1 MKHTNNRITR
11 YKQKRIQELF
21 LVGCAQPLAQR
32 KKQEAAAKRAR
43 LEKLLLERL
52 EARRAGI

>member
-21 LVGCAQPLAQR
+21 LVGCERDARR
-32 KKQEAAAKRAR
+32 KKQEAQAKRAR
-43 LEKLLLERL
+43 LEKLPLERL

>member
-11 YKQKRIQELF
+11 YKQKRTQELF
-21 LVGCAQPLAQR
+21 LVGCEQDARR

>member
-1 MKHTNNRITR
+1 MKHTNDRITR
-11 YKQKRIQELF
+11 YRQKRKQELF
-21 LVGCAQPLAQR
+21 LVGCEQDAKR
-32 KKQEAAAKRAR
+32 KKQEAQAKRVR

>member
-21 LVGCAQPLAQR
+21 HVGCEQDARR

>member
-1 MKHTNNRITR
+1 MKHTNDRITR

-21 LVGCAQPLAQR
+21 LVRCEQDARR
-32 KKQEAAAKRAR
+32 KKQEAAKRAR
-43 LEKLLLERL
+43 LEKLLLQRL

>member
-21 LVGCAQPLAQR
+21 LVGSDQDARR

-43 LEKLLLERL
+43 LGKLLLERL
-52 EARRAGI
+52 EARRARI

>member
-11 YKQKRIQELF
+11 YEQKRKQELF
-21 LVGCAQPLAQR
+21 LVGCEQDARR
-32 KKQEAAAKRAR
+32 KKQEAAAKRAQ
-43 LEKLLLERL
+43 LEKLLMERL

>member
-21 LVGCAQPLAQR
+21 LVRCEQDAKR

>member
-1 MKHTNNRITR
+1 MKHTNDRITR
-11 YKQKRIQELF
+11 YRQNRIQELF
-21 LVGCAQPLAQR
+21 LVGCEQDARR
-32 KKQEAAAKRAR
+32 KKKEAAEKRAR

>member
-11 YKQKRIQELF
+11 HKQKSIQELF
-21 LVGCAQPLAQR
+21 LVRCEQDAKR
-32 KKQEAAAKRAR
+32 KKREEAAKRAR

>member
-1 MKHTNNRITR
+1 MKHTNDRITR

-21 LVGCAQPLAQR
+21 LVGCEQDEKR
-32 KKQEAAAKRAR
+32 KKQEAAEKRAR

>member
-21 LVGCAQPLAQR
+21 LVRCEQDAKR
-32 KKQEAAAKRAR
+32 KKQEAAAKWAQ

>member
-21 LVGCAQPLAQR
+21 LVGYEQDARR

-52 EARRAGI
+52 EARRARI

>member
-21 LVGCAQPLAQR
+21 LVSCEQDAKR

>member
-21 LVGCAQPLAQR
+21 FVGCEQDARR

>member
-1 MKHTNNRITR
+1 MKHTNDRITR

-21 LVGCAQPLAQR
+21 LVGCEQDARR
-32 KKQEAAAKRAR
+32 KRKEAAAKRAR
-43 LEKLLLERL
+43 LELILLERL

>member
-11 YKQKRIQELF
+11 YRQKRKQELF
-21 LVGCAQPLAQR
+21 LVGCEQDARR
-32 KKQEAAAKRAR
+32 KKKEAAAKRAR
-43 LEKLLLERL
+43 LEKPLLERL

>member
-1 MKHTNNRITR
+1 MKHTNGRITR

-21 LVGCAQPLAQR
+21 LVGCEQDERR

>member
-21 LVGCAQPLAQR
+21 LVGCEQDARR
-32 KKQEAAAKRAR
+32 KKQEEAAKRAR

>member
-1 MKHTNNRITR
+1 MKHTNDRITR
-11 YKQKRIQELF
+11 YRQKRKQELF
-21 LVGCAQPLAQR
+21 LVGCEQDAKR
-32 KKQEAAAKRAR
+32 KKQEAQAKRVL

>member
-11 YKQKRIQELF
+11 YRQKRIQELF
-21 LVGCAQPLAQR
+21 LVGCE
-32 KKQEAAAKRAR
+32 QEAAAKRAR

-52 EARRAGI
+52 EARRARI

>member
-1 MKHTNNRITR
+1 MKHTNDRITR

-21 LVGCAQPLAQR
+21 LVGREQDAKR